1 MGCSYTQAENAL
13 YARFL
18 ALIRRYGLMAEELLV
33 IPWDQP
39 GSSESKDSE
48 SQDGGKADP
57 ASAGAGTA
65 AGLGA
70 GLKRSASV
78 KVAAGSANAPG
89 KKGENEEEEEDADV
103 EDGSEGEFRR
113 DQFGLSTAIKK
124 PAGSSA
130 TGKSGRGRGG
140 TDKAVRGRRK
150 LFQVDI
156 PKEEDEDE
164 IMDELEALEHVQ
176 NHGDDD
182 DPVNAELDRFT
193 IIANKELLEPRAEPG
208 TEVNKSSRSRNRNG
222 NHNFEKLRRM
232 REANASSS
240 PGSKLNGLGMGVEKF
255 ATPTLRDPLAGDPSR
270 GVSVP
275 LHDVS
280 LNDDD
285 DKVDHAEGGSDS
297 DDSGGS
303 GGSDPEEAVTG
314 AAVDSD
320 EEDEKMVEDVG
331 SGL

>member
-39 GSSESKDSE
+39 ASSESKTGE
-48 SQDGGKADP
+48 GQDGGKADAAF
-57 ASAGAGTA
+57 ASAGTAGA
-65 AGLGA
+65 GA

-78 KVAAGSANAPG
+78 KVAAGSGSAAG
-89 KKGENEEEEEDADV
+89 KKGENDEEEEDADV

-113 DQFGLSTAIKK
+113 DQFGPSTAVKK

-130 TGKSGRGRGG
+130 AGKSGRGRGG

-164 IMDELEALEHVQ
+164 IMDELEALEHLQ

-182 DPVNAELDRFT
+182 DPINAELDRFT

-208 TEVNKSSRSRNRNG
+208 TEVNKSNRSRNRNG
-222 NHNFEKLRRM
+222 NNNIEKLRRM

-240 PGSKLNGLGMGVEKF
+240 VGGKLNGMGSGVEKF
-255 ATPTLRDPLAGDPSR
+255 PTPTLRDPLAGDPSR

-285 DKVDHAEGGSDS
+285 DKVDPAEGGSDS

>member
-1 MGCSYTQAENAL
+1 
-13 YARFL
+13 
-18 ALIRRYGLMAEELLV
+18 MAEELLV

-39 GSSESKDSE
+39 GTSESKNSE
-48 SQDGGKADP
+48 GQNGGKTDA
-57 ASAGAGTA
+57 ASASASTVGAGP
-65 AGLGA
+65 

-78 KVAAGSANAPG
+78 KVATGSGSAAG
-89 KKGENEEEEEDADV
+89 KKGENHEEEEDADV

-113 DQFGLSTAIKK
+113 DQFGPSTAVKK
-124 PAGSSA
+124 PAGSSV
-130 TGKSGRGRGG
+130 TGKSSRGRGG
-140 TDKAVRGRRK
+140 TDNKAVRGRRK

-208 TEVNKSSRSRNRNG
+208 TEVNKSKRSRNRNG
-222 NHNFEKLRRM
+222 NTNIEKLRRM

-240 PGSKLNGLGMGVEKF
+240 PGAKLNGLGMGVEKF
-255 ATPTLRDPLAGDPSR
+255 TTPTLRDPLAGDPSR

-275 LHDVS
+275 VGVS
-280 LNDDD
+280 LSDDE
-285 DKVDHAEGGSDS
+285 DKVAEGGSDS

>member
-1 MGCSYTQAENAL
+1 
-13 YARFL
+13 
-18 ALIRRYGLMAEELLV
+18 MAEELLV
-33 IPWDQP
+33 IPWDKP
-39 GSSESKDSE
+39 GSSDSKDGKD
-48 SQDGGKADP
+48 QVDGKTDTG
-57 ASAGAGTA
+57 SANAGTA
-65 AGLGA
+65 SAGA

-78 KVAAGSANAPG
+78 KVAAASGSVAG
-89 KKGENEEEEEDADV
+89 KKGENDDEEEDADM

-113 DQFGLSTAIKK
+113 DQFGPSTAVKK
-124 PAGSSA
+124 PTGSSA
-130 TGKSGRGRGG
+130 AGKSGRGRGG

-164 IMDELEALEHVQ
+164 IMDELEALEHLQ

-182 DPVNAELDRFT
+182 DPINAELDRFT

-208 TEVNKSSRSRNRNG
+208 TEVNKSNRSRNRNG
-222 NHNFEKLRRM
+222 NNNIEKLRRM

-240 PGSKLNGLGMGVEKF
+240 VGGKLNGMGSGVEKF
-255 ATPTLRDPLAGDPSR
+255 PTPTLRDPLAGDPSR

-285 DKVDHAEGGSDS
+285 DKVDPAEGGSDS

>member
-1 MGCSYTQAENAL
+1 
-13 YARFL
+13 
-18 ALIRRYGLMAEELLV
+18 MAEELLV
-33 IPWDQP
+33 IPWDKH
-39 GSSESKDSE
+39 GSSESKNSE
-48 SQDGGKADP
+48 GQGGGKDDTAG
-57 ASAGAGTA
+57 AGAGTGT
-65 AGLGA
+65 AGAGA

-78 KVAAGSANAPG
+78 KVAAGSGSVAG
-89 KKGENEEEEEDADV
+89 KKGEHDEEEEEDADV

-113 DQFGLSTAIKK
+113 DQFGPSTAIKK

-130 TGKSGRGRGG
+130 TGKSSRGRGG
-140 TDKAVRGRRK
+140 TDNKAVRGRRK

-193 IIANKELLEPRAEPG
+193 IIGNKELLEPRAEPG
-208 TEVNKSSRSRNRNG
+208 TEVNKSKRSRNRNG
-222 NHNFEKLRRM
+222 NNNIEKLRRM
-232 REANASSS
+232 REASASSS
-240 PGSKLNGLGMGVEKF
+240 VGMGSGVEKF
-255 ATPTLRDPLAGDPSR
+255 PTPTLRDPLAGDPSR

>member
-1 MGCSYTQAENAL
+1 
-13 YARFL
+13 
-18 ALIRRYGLMAEELLV
+18 
-33 IPWDQP
+33 
-39 GSSESKDSE
+39 
-48 SQDGGKADP
+48 
-57 ASAGAGTA
+57 
-65 AGLGA
+65 
-70 GLKRSASV
+70 
-78 KVAAGSANAPG
+78 
-89 KKGENEEEEEDADV
+89 
-103 EDGSEGEFRR
+103 
-113 DQFGLSTAIKK
+113 
-124 PAGSSA
+124 
-130 TGKSGRGRGG
+130 
-140 TDKAVRGRRK
+140 
-150 LFQVDI
+150 
-156 PKEEDEDE
+156 
-164 IMDELEALEHVQ
+164 MDELEALEHLQ

-182 DPVNAELDRFT
+182 DPINAELDRFT

-208 TEVNKSSRSRNRNG
+208 TEVNKSNRSRNRNG
-222 NHNFEKLRRM
+222 NNNIEKLRRM

-240 PGSKLNGLGMGVEKF
+240 VGGKLNGMGSGVEKF
-255 ATPTLRDPLAGDPSR
+255 PTPTLRDPLAGDPSR